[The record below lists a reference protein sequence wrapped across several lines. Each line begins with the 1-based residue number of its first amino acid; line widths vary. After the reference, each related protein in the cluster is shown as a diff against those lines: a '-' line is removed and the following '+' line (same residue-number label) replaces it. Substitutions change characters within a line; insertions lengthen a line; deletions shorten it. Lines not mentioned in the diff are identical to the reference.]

1 MNFKLIKFISKDL
14 PFVSLNGGDTSFHK
28 DFKEYRR
35 KTGDMTSVSA
45 LLKMILIAGYK
56 HFGYDHL
63 LPSKELKGQYPA
75 AYPLTMTKDDV
86 DGKEKITVEWALD
99 ESGNYNGLQAAK
111 KNLNKASSM
120 APSSNLQAFDS
131 AVPARLT
138 KTITE
143 VNQMHDV
150 PNEARF
156 YNYAYFT
163 GTQYDSMFYAGE
175 GTAWRKFQHLAVV
188 KILLD
193 LGKLDEYAKYKKF
206 FEKIQK
212 HGAIYLYQ
220 FDGFKSKKEVR
231 YKEHLMIH
239 TGFKNPGLIN
249 VCDNRNDWEN
259 IHQHLQPNDDL
270 SILMSL
276 KKQLDGAQK
285 HGKLLK
291 IDLDFINK
299 LVIPVNVLEK
309 IKSEI
314 KDGKNLIKTVSY
326 CA

>member
-14 PFVSLNGGDTSFHK
+14 PFVSLCGADSSFNK
-28 DFKEYRR
+28 DLKEYRR
-35 KTGDMTSVSA
+35 KTGDMTSLPA

-120 APSSNLQAFDS
+120 APSSNLEAFDS
-131 AVPARLT
+131 AAPARLT
-138 KTITE
+138 EKTSE

-150 PNEARF
+150 PDEARF

-163 GTQYDSMFYAGE
+163 DTRYDSMFYAGE
-175 GTAWRKFQHLAVV
+175 GQYMRKFQHLAVV
-188 KILLD
+188 KTLLD
-193 LGKLDEYAKYKKF
+193 LGKLDEYLKYKKF
-206 FEKIQK
+206 FEKIK
-212 HGAIYLYQ
+212 EHGAIYLYQ
-220 FDGFKSKKEVR
+220 FDGLKSKKEVR

-239 TGFKNPGLIN
+239 TGFKNLIN
-249 VCDNRNDWEN
+249 VIDNRNDWEN

-270 SILMSL
+270 FILMSL
-276 KKQLDGAQK
+276 KMQFDGAQK

-299 LVIPVNVLEK
+299 LVIPVQVLEK